1 MKYDYFLDKLPM
13 LEIEIFFSN
22 KSVRLLALI
31 DTGADYTIFPRTIAQ
46 KLNIPMENGK
56 IKILEGAGGTILARV
71 HPVKINIAGIKIKT
85 VACFS
90 EKNDVPEQIL
100 GRLDILNHFKLVLD
114 KHYFELIEHK
124 LTLFQD

>member
-46 KLNIPMENGK
+46 KLNIPLENGK

-71 HPVKINIAGIKIKT
+71 HPVKINIGGIKIKT
-85 VACFS
+85 LACFS